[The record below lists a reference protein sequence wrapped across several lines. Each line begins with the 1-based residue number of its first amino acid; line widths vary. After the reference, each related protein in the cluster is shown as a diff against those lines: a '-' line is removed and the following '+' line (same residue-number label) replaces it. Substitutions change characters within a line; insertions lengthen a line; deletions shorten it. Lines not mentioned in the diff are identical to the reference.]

1 MFFSSHI
8 LGEVQRLCNRVAII
22 KEGSIINIQDIKT
35 LQKDNYKKIRIM
47 ADNLE
52 EKDINFEG
60 VSNLHRDDGALNFF
74 YKGDIN
80 QVSQLISKLQLT
92 DVVIE
97 EPTLEEIFIHYYE

>member
-1 MFFSSHI
+1 M
-8 LGEVQRLCNRVAII
+8 QRLCSRVAII

-35 LQKDNYKKIRIM
+35 LQKDNYKKIRLV
-47 ADNLE
+47 A
-52 EKDINFEG
+52 EKLDPKPFDFAGI
-60 VSNLHRDDGALNFF
+60 SNLILEDGELSFF

-80 QVSQLISKLQLT
+80 QVTNVLGKMQLT